1 VTARRLLAASCAAA
15 ALAAAGC
22 MVDARHDVSG
32 DRRAFARLAKD
43 TALVEL
49 EKVKPGSEGRLARA
63 AGWAAFAEG
72 GAGAFGGR
80 QGDGLGVAHENA
92 TGVET
97 YMTMSSPDTVPFR
110 VVIVFD
116 DAARF
121 RAFVAHGGTLES
133 AQPPGVEV
141 YRLIDGALAPAA
153 EIEGTSFAPDFDLG
167 SSK

>member
-1 VTARRLLAASCAAA
+1 MTARRTCAAWLAAA
-15 ALAAAGC
+15 AFAAAGC
-22 MVDARHDVSG
+22 MGTGRDGSG

-49 EKVKPGSEGRLARA
+49 SKARPGSDARLAGA

-80 QGDGLGVAHENA
+80 PGAGLGVAHDNR

-97 YMTMSSPDTVPFR
+97 YMTMKSADADPFR

-116 DAARF
+116 DAERF
-121 RAFVAHGGTLES
+121 RAFVAGGGTLEPE
-133 AQPPGVEV
+133 QPAGVEV
-141 YRLIDGALAPAA
+141 YRLIDGMLAPTTELA
-153 EIEGTSFAPDFDLG
+153 GTKFAPDAELG

>member
-1 VTARRLLAASCAAA
+1 VTARRTQATWLAAA

-22 MVDARHDVSG
+22 IGTGHDSSG

-49 EKVKPGSEGRLARA
+49 SKARPGSDVRLATA

-80 QGDGLGVAHENA
+80 PGSGLGVAHDNR
-92 TGVET
+92 TGVDT
-97 YMTMSSPDTVPFR
+97 YMTMTSADTDPFR

-116 DAARF
+116 DAERF
-121 RAFVAHGGTLES
+121 RAFVAGGGTLES
-133 AQPPGVEV
+133 EQPPGIEV
-141 YRLIDGALAPAA
+141 YRLIDGTLAPTA
-153 EIEGTSFAPDFDLG
+153 ELAGTKFAPDGELG